1 MRCRLMIA
9 SVLAVALSLCGCLIG
24 QAGDNTFFGR
34 RAAQRAQSYSW
45 CGGYCNATWGAPIAV
60 VVPPTAEFQT
70 HWGWGVGN
78 TRVTPIDHQFTRNWP
93 GPAQG
98 GGLLLNPTPRWPSD
112 TDQFGM
118 YYIRGPW

>member
-1 MRCRLMIA
+1 MRWKIPTLFVA
-9 SVLAVALSLCGCLIG
+9 TVLVFGVLATVAS
-24 QAGDNTFFGR
+24 AGENTFFGR
-34 RAAQRAQSYSW
+34 RAARRAECYSW
-45 CGGYCNATWGAPIAV
+45 CGGYYNAAWGVPVAV

-78 TRVTPIDHQFTRNWP
+78 TRVNTIDHQFSRNWP

-98 GGLLLNPTPRWPSD
+98 GATGLRPTPSWPSD

>member
-1 MRCRLMIA
+1 MRQRFLISSVCVVILTVSVPLVA
-9 SVLAVALSLCGCLIG
+9 S
-24 QAGDNTFFGR
+24 AGENTFFGR
-34 RAAQRAQSYSW
+34 RAAQRARSYSW
-45 CGGYCNATWGAPIAV
+45 SGEYYGATWGAPIAV

-78 TRVTPIDHQFTRNWP
+78 FRVTPIDHQFSRNWP

-98 GGLLLNPTPRWPSD
+98 GYLPLKPTPQWPTD